1 MNIRV
6 FACVFVCVCVCVC
19 VCVIAVPQLPVPAVS
34 PGEHH
39 SAQGGSKLAA
49 LKGVSLV

>member
-34 PGEHH
+34 PGEHAPLLTQPKEGQ
-39 SAQGGSKLAA
+39 SWQR
-49 LKGVSLV
+49 